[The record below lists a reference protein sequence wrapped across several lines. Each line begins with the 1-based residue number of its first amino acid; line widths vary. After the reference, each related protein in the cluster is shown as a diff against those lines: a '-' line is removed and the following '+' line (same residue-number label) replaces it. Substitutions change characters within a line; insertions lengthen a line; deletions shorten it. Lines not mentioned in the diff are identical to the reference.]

1 MFDSHTSPF
10 PKITQTITLR
20 EANMLT
26 ATQYVISYSSY
37 VSVIV
42 YGIILGPAAHG
53 RGTPAVSGVA
63 SEHCREPL
71 RAQLPLS
78 DSQLSW
84 VVHL

>member
-1 MFDSHTSPF
+1 
-10 PKITQTITLR
+10 
-20 EANMLT
+20 MLT

-42 YGIILGPAAHG
+42 YGVILGPAAHG
-53 RGTPAVSGVA
+53 RGTPAVPGVA